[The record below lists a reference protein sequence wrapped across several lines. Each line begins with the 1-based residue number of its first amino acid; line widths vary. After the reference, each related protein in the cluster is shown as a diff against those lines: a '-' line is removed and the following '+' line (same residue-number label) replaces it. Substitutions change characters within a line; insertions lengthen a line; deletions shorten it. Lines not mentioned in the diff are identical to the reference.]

1 MGMTFVDVEIGNP
14 ADPDTTELVHF
25 IVDSGATYSVVP
37 GATLESL
44 GIKPLTDET
53 FVLANGDKIIRRKGV
68 AIFKYMDRIGG
79 SDVVFGEPGDENHL
93 GVLTLESLGFA
104 LDPLRRE
111 LRNLPLMLA

>member
-1 MGMTFVDVEIGNP
+1 MNP
-14 ADPDTTELVHF
+14 DESETIRF

-37 GATLESL
+37 EETLARL
-44 GIKPLTDET
+44 GIKPLTEER
-53 FVLANGDKIIRRKGV
+53 FILANGDTIARRKGV
-68 AIFKYMDRIGG
+68 AVFKYKDRIGG
-79 SDVVFGEPGDENHL
+79 SDVVFGEPGDENLL